1 MNTLFDEEHRQLPRC
16 SRSLSSLVA
25 TVTTV
30 SAAPTPAIAALI
42 RAAVPHHVHTYE
54 HDPRAQSYGTEA
66 SELLS
71 DRLKLSPDQ
80 IFITLV
86 VRRSDGTLAVA
97 VLPVTRSLSLK
108 RAATAL
114 ATRKLVM
121 AERVEAERST
131 GYVFGGISPLGQKR
145 ALPTV
150 VDDSALRWSRVL
162 CSGGRRGL
170 EVELDPR
177 ELVRLTRA
185 VTAPV
190 AAH

>member
-1 MNTLFDEEHRQLPRC
+1 MWLP
-16 SRSLSSLVA
+16 VA

-42 RAAVPHHVHTYE
+42 RAAVAHRVHTYE
-54 HDPRAQSYGTEA
+54 HDPRAQSYGSEA
-66 SELLS
+66 SDALA
-71 DRLKLSPDQ
+71 DRLDLSPDQ
-80 IFITLV
+80 IFKTLV
-86 VRRSDGTLAVA
+86 LRRSDATLAVA
-97 VLPVTRSLSLK
+97 VLPVTYSLSLK

-114 ATRKLVM
+114 STRKLVM

-150 VDDSALRWSRVL
+150 VDDSALHWSRVL

-170 EVELDPR
+170 EVELDPN

-190 AAH
+190 VAH

>member
-1 MNTLFDEEHRQLPRC
+1 M
-16 SRSLSSLVA
+16 
-25 TVTTV
+25 TTV

-42 RAAVPHHVHTYE
+42 RAAVPHHIHTYE

-80 IFITLV
+80 IFKTLV

-97 VLPVTRSLSLK
+97 TTGGQVGLADV
-108 RAATAL
+108 

-150 VDDSALRWSRVL
+150 VDDSALHWSRVL